1 MDPDDDNWECLF
13 DEFKK
18 EKNILMCCDKV
29 NYNIIDGYYVCTN
42 CGTTDFEKQEFYSNT
57 FNCVQYRNYT
67 PYKRIVYFKQK
78 LNMINNILLYKHN
91 PQLIFF
97 IENNKNKKIK
107 SVYKLRKIMKKLKLH
122 KYYKYIYSIYAAITG
137 KQLIKVRSLDYPTYI
152 CQFKNIE
159 RIFVKKG
166 VRHNLY
172 SYNVIIYF
180 LLRLNNNEGY
190 KHLILPLNK
199 TKLKKKIKE
208 LFLLCQ
214 YDI

>member
-1 MDPDDDNWECLF
+1 
-13 DEFKK
+13 
-18 EKNILMCCDKV
+18 
-29 NYNIIDGYYVCTN
+29 
-42 CGTTDFEKQEFYSNT
+42 
-57 FNCVQYRNYT
+57 
-67 PYKRIVYFKQK
+67 
-78 LNMINNILLYKHN
+78 
-91 PQLIFF
+91 
-97 IENNKNKKIK
+97 
-107 SVYKLRKIMKKLKLH
+107 MKKLKLH

-166 VRHNLY
+166 IRHNLY